1 MTNNTADNDNDIAL
15 TPISVPDPAARERA
29 RRRRK
34 VLAVVGAVVVVAGGI
49 TWWAVAANGG
59 DSKPVKHTAVIP
71 KAFGAYTE
79 AKDGDTEWT
88 ALSSVNTDPA
98 KGEAHLTYR
107 AAGGRAAVI
116 TVRLDPPDFTAD
128 DGTRTGPGSESE
140 TKNLLGVDKD
150 QKITS
155 YPAGKQ
161 DGKVQCADTTG
172 AGRTITTCAWQSEAA
187 EITYSPVLDHRT
199 VKDQPQA
206 VTDFRA
212 FLDALKIEPVG
223 KSG

>member
-98 KGEAHLTYR
+98 KGDVYLTYR
-107 AAGGRAAVI
+107 ASGGRAAMI
-116 TVRLDPPDFTAD
+116 TVTLDPPDFTAD

-140 TKNLLGVDKD
+140 TKDLLGVDKD

-161 DGKVQCADTTG
+161 DGEIQCADTTA
-172 AGRTITTCAWQSEAA
+172 AGRTITTCAWQSKAA
-187 EITYSPVLDHRT
+187 EVTFSPVLNHHT
-199 VKDQPQA
+199 VTGQNQA
-206 VTDFRA
+206 AADLRA
-212 FLDALKIEPVG
+212 FLDVLRIEA
-223 KSG
+223 KKA